1 MKEKLNA
8 VFEALKELDMKP
20 TPPNVS
26 IMSGV
31 YDLLRQVYHKLEEVE
46 QDAGR
51 ENGAEADPG
60 GQDSD

>member
-1 MKEKLNA
+1 
-8 VFEALKELDMKP
+8 MKP

-46 QDAGR
+46 QDAGT

-60 GQDSD
+60 GQNSD